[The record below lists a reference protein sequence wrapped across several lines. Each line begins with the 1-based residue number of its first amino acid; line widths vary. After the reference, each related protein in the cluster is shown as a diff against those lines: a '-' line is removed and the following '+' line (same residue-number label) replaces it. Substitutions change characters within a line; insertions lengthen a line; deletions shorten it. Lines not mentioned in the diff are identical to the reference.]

1 MELTADKEDPV
12 AHNIIGRPSSGRQ
25 AGVLNYT
32 SGTTGRPKGVMAS
45 SQAMTM
51 RNDAYQD
58 AFCYTPQDRVGV
70 TVPVASATHKLG
82 ERAKPMPSCTRHPN
96 IYIQVLHCSL

>member
-1 MELTADKEDPV
+1 MKLTADDGDPV
-12 AHNIIGRPSSGRQ
+12 VHKSTARPSSGLE

-45 SQAMTM
+45 SQAMAM

-58 AFCYTPQDRVGV
+58 ALGYTPQDRVGV
-70 TVPVASATHKLG
+70 TIPVASATHKLG
-82 ERAKPMPSCTRHPN
+82 EQAKSTTRCTMHPE
-96 IYIQVLHCSL
+96 ILMQVFY